1 MMQFYQTLPFILL
14 IKLLVVVKC
23 LIYSSDLCSQ
33 TAAGLGNYVEILV
46 RKPETEFNVSCH
58 PFPTISNVKK
68 NWCNSCNN
76 NRTTMDLFLMFT
88 IAY

>member
-23 LIYSSDLCSQ
+23 LIYSSDLYSQ

-46 RKPETEFNVSCH
+46 RKPETEFNVSVI
-58 PFPTISNVKK
+58 PFLP
-68 NWCNSCNN
+68 
-76 NRTTMDLFLMFT
+76 FLMLRKTGATLAIT
-88 IAY
+88 IEQQWTFF